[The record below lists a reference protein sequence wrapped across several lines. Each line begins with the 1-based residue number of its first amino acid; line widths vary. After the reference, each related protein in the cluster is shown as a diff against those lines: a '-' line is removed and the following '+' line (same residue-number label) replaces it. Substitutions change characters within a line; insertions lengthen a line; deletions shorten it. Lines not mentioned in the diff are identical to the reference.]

1 MTGTIQKP
9 ATFSAMER
17 ITGFPF
23 TPTHSGIVT
32 ILIVRGDGNT
42 GWVDRSVGI
51 TVDGTSYQALR
62 GVFYSPW
69 DGATFS
75 FPVIAGK
82 TYAITEGAEYV
93 TYVDLRTS
101 LTY

>member
-9 ATFSAMER
+9 ATFSAMEQ

-32 ILIVRGDGNT
+32 ILIVRGDGAT
-42 GWVDRSVGI
+42 GWVDRSVEI
-51 TVDGTSYQALR
+51 AVDGSPYQVLR
-62 GVFYSPW
+62 AIFYSPFA
-69 DGATFS
+69 GTTFS
-75 FPVIAGK
+75 FPAIAGK
-82 TYAITEGAEYV
+82 TYAITTGAEYV
-93 TYVDLRTS
+93 AYVDLRTS

>member
-9 ATFSAMER
+9 ATFSTVER

-23 TPTHSGIVT
+23 TPTHSGIAT

-42 GWVDRSVGI
+42 GWVERPVEIS
-51 TVDGTSYQALR
+51 VDGAAYAIGRLVCYQPFA
-62 GVFYSPW
+62 GS
-69 DGATFS
+69 TFS

-82 TYAITEGAEYV
+82 TYSITTGAEYV
-93 TYVDLRTS
+93 AFVDMRSS